1 MAIALYARKSIE
13 KENSISCETQL
24 EYCRAMLKPDERG
37 EKVLTFVDNGF
48 SGGNVNREGFQ
59 KMMRKVEQGKI
70 TKVVVY
76 RLDRI
81 SRSLSDFVS
90 ILNTFKTFGV
100 EFSSS
105 QEAFDTS
112 SPYGELIVKI
122 LAVFSEF
129 ERNSIIQR
137 VTQAYEHRS
146 EMGFYMGGRK
156 PYGFD
161 LEPTVINN
169 IKTKR
174 LKPVADEIEQ
184 VKYIYDTYAVEQ
196 VSLGRLLKNLIEN
209 DMKPLSGGGWTTAK
223 LSTIIK
229 NPIYVKADS
238 RVYEYFQLHNAQ
250 IISPPEAFDGIHGIQ
265 MYGITKHEAD
275 NTDWSDIKVV
285 VMTHEGIVES
295 DTWLKCQQKLSA
307 NKQIRN
313 AVSNKT
319 SWIGGK
325 VVCDLCGRT
334 MTTIKGKTGSGEIR
348 RYFTCTGK
356 SYRKDCRGP
365 KHTIYA
371 ESLEDMVYSEIG
383 KKLDTLKSV
392 RTSERKNLHP
402 EINEL
407 RNKLKSVELSQNKIA
422 DMLISPEANSDL
434 IEIMSQRASKLK
446 AEKTAI
452 LLKIEEL
459 ENSEIDVK
467 QAISLA
473 KKWKTASFEEKR
485 GVCSIIVNRIII
497 DVDGNVEIVWNI

>member
-1 MAIALYARKSIE
+1 MPIALYARKSIE

-24 EYCRAMLKPDERG
+24 EYCKAMLKPDERD
-37 EKVLTFVDNGF
+37 EKIITFVDNGF
-48 SGGNVNREGFQ
+48 SGGNVNRDGFQ
-59 KMMRKVEQGKI
+59 KMMRRIEQGKI
-70 TKVVVY
+70 SKVVVY

-81 SRSLSDFVS
+81 SRSLSDFVN
-90 ILNTFKTFGV
+90 ILATFKECGV
-100 EFSSS
+100 EFVST

-156 PYGFD
+156 PYGFE

-169 IKTKR
+169 VKTKR
-174 LKPVADEIEQ
+174 LKPIPDEIEQ

-209 DMKPLSGGGWTTAK
+209 DMMPLSGGGWTTVK

-250 IISPPEAFDGIHGIQ
+250 IISPPEAFDGINGIQ
-265 MYGITKHEAD
+265 IYGISKHEAD
-275 NTDWSDIKVV
+275 NADWSDIKVV
-285 VMTHEGIVES
+285 VMTHEGVIDS
-295 DTWLKCQQKLSA
+295 DTWLKCQQKLSK

-319 SWIGGK
+319 SWLGGK
-325 VVCDLCGRT
+325 IICGRCGRT

-356 SYRKDCRGP
+356 THFKDCKGT
-365 KHTIYA
+365 KGTIYA
-371 ESLEDMVYSEIG
+371 ESLEDMVYTEIAN
-383 KKLDTLKSV
+383 KLETLKNI
-392 RTSERKNLHP
+392 RTSERKTLHP

-407 RNKLKSVELSQNKIA
+407 RNKVKSIELSQNKIA
-422 DMLISPEANSDL
+422 DMLMQPEANADL
-434 IEIMSQRASKLK
+434 LEIMSQRATKLK
-446 AEKTAI
+446 AARTEL
-452 LLKIEEL
+452 LLKIEEF
-459 ENSEIDVK
+459 ENTEIDVK
-467 QAISLA
+467 QAINLS

-485 GVCSIIVNRIII
+485 GVCGIIINRIII
-497 DVDGNVEIVWNI
+497 DEEGNAEIVWNI